1 MRTCTTQV
9 WWRQCWEAGPTPEG
23 IADVCMRPKRN
34 RHGQWQLSPHP
45 RWAVINLRRR
55 MAVLCPP
62 HRSIPSVFSRHAHG
76 IDADVRNSDDSFF
89 SFFFFHS
96 HLVPLSGHYWD
107 SWDQRVVAQG
117 FPCGAYVDV
126 GLPRRCWSAT

>member
-34 RHGQWQLSPHP
+34 CHGQWQLSPHP

-62 HRSIPSVFSRHAHG
+62 TEAPHQCSLAMRTELMLTCAILMTL
-76 IDADVRNSDDSFF
+76 SFH
-89 SFFFFHS
+89 FFFFHS